1 MKLLRIRSKEVT
13 GLLLT
18 IWMGALS
25 SYAQQSPLSQEK
37 AQLGEVHYSARVG
50 GTVPTQGD
58 TFLLRAL
65 TEGDILRTVQVGVN
79 RDVNFR
85 VVQALKLVVE
95 DSLGELQEL
104 TVGNADAKWE
114 ESVEVP
120 EGAELVGISGA
131 SGWWIDQIRFHFSD
145 GSVSSTFGGPGG
157 DTDFQL
163 ILSQR
168 NEKWKGRWLGVWG
181 TQTDYLESLGL
192 IFWPIE

>member
-1 MKLLRIRSKEVT
+1 MKLLRIRSKEVA

-25 SYAQQSPLSQEK
+25 SFAQQSSLSQEK
-37 AQLGEVHYSARVG
+37 AQLGVVHYSARVG